1 MTATVENLEK
11 QNQEL
16 SKTEQASND
25 ALKDANS
32 ERKQLEQ
39 KVQQLLNNLIHIK
52 SLIILIFRGCGILS
66 GIIE

>member
-1 MTATVENLEK
+1 LTAKVENLEK

-25 ALKDANS
+25 ALKDTNS

-39 KVQQLLNNLIHIK
+39 KVH
-52 SLIILIFRGCGILS
+52 
-66 GIIE
+66 